1 MKEFRQDQTSSGC
14 GPLLPAAAD
23 AGRLSLAAAGWLA
36 ACRCRPGP
44 LLGAAP
50 QRPTCACYGCMNAE
64 QQLAKNTPLMA
75 AVLAGAFA
83 QLAKI
88 ATHWRAHREVRQS
101 LPATGP
107 AFLHAAAARNWPHIN
122 PPDFCH

>member
-1 MKEFRQDQTSSGC
+1 MWT
-14 GPLLPAAAD
+14 AAACCYAAA
-23 AGRLSLAAAGWLA
+23 AGRFSLAGWLA
-36 ACRCRPGP
+36 GCCLPAGA
-44 LLGAAP
+44 LGAAP

-107 AFLHAAAARNWPHIN
+107 AFLHAAAARNRPHIS